1 MPTILPFS
9 ITMIWSASITVETYC
24 TKGCPMQIPIPR
36 YFTLFNQHKRDRWQ
50 ANAKERYDQM
60 LKTHAPASACVE
72 CRQCEQSCPQHI
84 GICGWLKEVAQAFE

>member
-1 MPTILPFS
+1 
-9 ITMIWSASITVETYC
+9 
-24 TKGCPMQIPIPR
+24 MQIPIPR